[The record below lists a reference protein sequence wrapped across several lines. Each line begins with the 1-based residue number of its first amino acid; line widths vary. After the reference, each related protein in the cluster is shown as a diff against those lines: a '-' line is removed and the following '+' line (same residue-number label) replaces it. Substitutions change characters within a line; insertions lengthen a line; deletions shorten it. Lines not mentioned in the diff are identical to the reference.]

1 MHGGKLKM
9 KTPSMLA
16 IANIVYFAFKKVV
29 LNDPVNG
36 HNVIICAY
44 CTYIA
49 LVRVVLFCCYSVF
62 YKLK

>member
-1 MHGGKLKM
+1 
-9 KTPSMLA
+9 MLA
-16 IANIVYFAFKKVV
+16 IANIVYFAFKKVE